1 MRSLSL
7 AAFSDF
13 ITFCLSKQNLGAS
26 PLAMLLS
33 SLECHCVI
41 ISVPIVIDL
50 LGVYFDVFHAVLILK
65 FVIPFHK
72 PPSRMSA
79 DRQLFGSKDWFRKP
93 HPYSLHPADSAKIPG
108 MPPASPPRLHAADQQ
123 P

>member
-1 MRSLSL
+1 MRPLINIKDEKSHPGCEMRSLSL

-13 ITFCLSKQNLGAS
+13 ITFCLSKQDLGAS

-50 LGVYFDVFHAVLILK
+50 LGVYFDVFLSKKDYHPYTGCVQR
-65 FVIPFHK
+65 
-72 PPSRMSA
+72 PPSA
-79 DRQLFGSKDWFRKP
+79 EDRTGLE
-93 HPYSLHPADSAKIPG
+93 LHQRNQPAG
-108 MPPASPPRLHAADQQ
+108 
-123 P
+123 